1 MDIDKTK
8 EFILEKSHQA
18 YEREISTLWQRSIFL
33 ATFIL
38 ATFTGLGSLFAKCL
52 ESEMS
57 FSTFKFTTIA
67 FFFMSLIG
75 LVLAILWIY
84 MAKASKANQNVC
96 EMRIIAFS
104 KKFNVTCVDCSENI
118 DDASF
123 INETGVT
130 PQALGLVYGKE
141 FEKYMGWQHKN
152 SKNFL
157 KLEGGPFSVSKINIL
172 IGFVFFFVYLILSVL
187 DFVVIIFFLF
197 SPNISELE
205 KYNSICGY
213 SKCDKYGYFDYV
225 NELLKPFPTYI
236 IVSCL
241 FIIFA
246 LILFVFPKFLNK
258 ILYSD
263 YLDFYNRVL

>member
-75 LVLAILWIY
+75 LVLAILWIF

-130 PQALGLVYGKE
+130 PQALGLVYGKK
-141 FEKYMGWQHKN
+141 FKKYMGWQHKN
-152 SKNFL
+152 SKNFF
-157 KLEGGPFSVSKINIL
+157 KIEGGPFSVSKINIL
-172 IGFVFFFVYLILSVL
+172 LGFVFFFIYFALNILSLMVIA
-187 DFVVIIFFLF
+187 FVFFGRDL
-197 SPNISELE
+197 SELE
-205 KYNSICGY
+205 THNSFFVFN
-213 SKCDKYGYFDYV
+213 KYGYFDYFQH
-225 NELLKPFPTYI
+225 LLKPLSGYI
-236 IVSCL
+236 VFSFLVLCL
-241 FIIFA
+241 V
-246 LILFVFPKFLNK
+246 LVLFVFTKFLNK
-258 ILYSD
+258 RLYSY
-263 YLDFYNRVL
+263 YLDFNNR